1 MRFDTMGDVSVV
13 LGMQVTRN
21 REEGALTI
29 WQPHYTKSVPET
41 YCMRNATR
49 CTLSESGRSYRSTSG
64 KITF

>member
-41 YCMRNATR
+41 YCMEECYTVH
-49 CTLSESGRSYRSTSG
+49 TIGVGSELS
-64 KITF
+64 INQW